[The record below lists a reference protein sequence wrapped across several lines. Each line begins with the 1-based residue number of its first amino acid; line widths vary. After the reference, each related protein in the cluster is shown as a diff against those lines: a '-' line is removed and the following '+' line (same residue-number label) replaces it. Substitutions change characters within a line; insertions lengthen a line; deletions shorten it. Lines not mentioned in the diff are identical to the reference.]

1 MNEVKVF
8 TCSDFGAIRTTL
20 INDEPYFIGKDIA
33 SILGYTNP
41 NEAIQDH
48 VAIEDKLNSKML
60 SSFEYELGQRGGW
73 LINESGLYS
82 LILSSKLES
91 AKKFKHWVT
100 SEVLPAIRKHGMWAT
115 DELLNNPDFL
125 VEVALKLKEEKA
137 LRLAAEEKNALLM
150 ASNET
155 YTPTQ
160 IAKELGFPVRGFCG
174 FLHAEGYIYYQNN
187 SWEPYSQYSDWFIT
201 KTDIV
206 NGFTKYW
213 IHITQK
219 GRANLLKKYGGIKN
233 A

>member
-1 MNEVKVF
+1 MNEIKVF
-8 TCSDFGAIRTTL
+8 SNFEFGTVRTTE
-20 INDEPYFIGKDIA
+20 IENKTFFVANDVAKA
-33 SILGYTNP
+33 LGYTNP
-41 NEAIQDH
+41 SKATNDH
-48 VAIEDKLNSKML
+48 CKNSTTL
-60 SSFEYELGQRGGW
+60 WGNDSLGRPAEFKIIPESDVYR
-73 LINESGLYS
+73 LIV
-82 LILSSKLES
+82 SSKLPNAE
-91 AKKFKHWVT
+91 KFEHWVFE
-100 SEVLPAIRKHGMWAT
+100 EVLPSIRKNGMWAT

-219 GRANLLKKYGGIKN
+219 GRANLLKKYGGLNN